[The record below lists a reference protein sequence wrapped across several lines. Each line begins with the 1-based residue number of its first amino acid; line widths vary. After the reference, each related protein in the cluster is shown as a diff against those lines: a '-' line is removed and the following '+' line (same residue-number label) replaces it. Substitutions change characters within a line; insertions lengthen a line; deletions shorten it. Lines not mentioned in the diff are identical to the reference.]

1 MTPSCAE
8 NDSGT
13 LALTS
18 VSTVRAVAAM
28 GLGLACLFV
37 PTPLSFVLA

>member
-1 MTPSCAE
+1 MIPSCAQNGSE
-8 NDSGT
+8 T
-13 LALTS
+13 L
-18 VSTVRAVAAM
+18 VPTVRAVAAM